1 MHAKLYTQGFKLSSE
16 ISLHVEE
23 CDVSAVTALFA
34 KNGFSIDSKNA
45 IRIKVT
51 TDPLL
56 SSCPVGKSHVAKEH
70 FVRLSVLEGD
80 IEHYRIQMNQKEAIA
95 LGDIEKVMLK
105 MKEEIGK

>member
-23 CDVSAVTALFA
+23 CDASAVIALFA